1 MTIIYNIL
9 EKRIVAN
16 KNAKERFNAQ
26 PKIRVYRLGIVLKIK
41 KNNILYT
48 EKH

>member
-9 EKRIVAN
+9 EKRIVD